1 MGPQRCALAPRG
13 LAPPGTRQSASG
25 GAVVLTPKGVE
36 LASPSARTTRQ
47 AAKAPRASRSAV
59 YVAYRRR
66 SASGKIRVATG
77 LLGREAR

>member
-1 MGPQRCALAPRG
+1 MGPQRRALAQRG
-13 LAPPGTRQSASG
+13 LAPAGTRQSASS
-25 GAVVLTPKGVE
+25 GATVLIPKAVDLTP
-36 LASPSARTTRQ
+36 APARSKRQ
-47 AAKAPRASRSAV
+47 APGTTRASRSAV